1 MGFRL
6 RFSRLNQSNDPPF
19 LLLQT
24 TEVEVLSLP
33 LRSPFTGDDAGC
45 LGRLAAHCLGLGG
58 QEREAHVG
66 AEMCGV

>member
-1 MGFRL
+1 MKNPHF
-6 RFSRLNQSNDPPF
+6 FSIFVAS
-19 LLLQT
+19 T

-58 QEREAHVG
+58 QEREAQMEPRFVVLMRMNG
-66 AEMCGV
+66 DFT